1 MIRSRLKFFF
11 QKQKAL
17 QQMPKGLELSS
28 SPYWAGSELLIG
40 ILQ

>member
-1 MIRSRLKFFF
+1 LGSVKNLKR
-11 QKQKAL
+11 QNLNKEVL
-17 QQMPKGLELSS
+17 PLLLSG

>member
-1 MIRSRLKFFF
+1 
-11 QKQKAL
+11 
-17 QQMPKGLELSS
+17 MPKGWELAG